1 MKEPERDYN
10 GDIIRYCSDCEW
22 CKSLEGSDGEI
33 YYTNR
38 RMLKKRA
45 KRFMDSFTREKI
57 PAAFT
62 SEEERR
68 QYVLPEIEKER
79 IEAGR

>member
-1 MKEPERDYN
+1 M
-10 GDIIRYCSDCEW
+10 
-22 CKSLEGSDGEI
+22 
-33 YYTNR
+33 NR
-38 RMLKKRA
+38 RILKKRA

-68 QYVLPEIEKER
+68 QYVSAACPAVRRAGGALPGNSEGGP
-79 IEAGR
+79 A

>member
-1 MKEPERDYN
+1 M
-10 GDIIRYCSDCEW
+10 
-22 CKSLEGSDGEI
+22 
-33 YYTNR
+33 
-38 RMLKKRA
+38 KKRA

>member
-1 MKEPERDYN
+1 M
-10 GDIIRYCSDCEW
+10 
-22 CKSLEGSDGEI
+22 
-33 YYTNR
+33 NR
-38 RMLKKRA
+38 RILKKRA

-68 QYVLPEIEKER
+68 QYLNSYAYELAHITIRP
-79 IEAGR
+79 AY